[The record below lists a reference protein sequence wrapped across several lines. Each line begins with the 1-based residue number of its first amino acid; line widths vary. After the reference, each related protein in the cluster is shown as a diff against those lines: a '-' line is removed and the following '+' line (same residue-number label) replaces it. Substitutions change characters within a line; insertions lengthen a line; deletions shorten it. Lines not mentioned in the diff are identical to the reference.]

1 MSWNDPSGS
10 GFHSESEKTNN
21 RNLRDQIDTLHQN
34 YEGSHGWDEASA
46 AVAGSSSGKYDDKL
60 MNDDHLNKMIAWLSE
75 RQKSAPK
82 PEAEP
87 KPKPEATPKPIEYSP
102 EIQEAKERV
111 QAYEAGL
118 SGETSD
124 AIYNYDDDYSKD
136 TYIAQPSGAN
146 IDYSFDSSKGLAG
159 IGTPTGGDSS
169 QQANKAA
176 TSFLD
181 LKKSELKSKYNLQ
194 DQS

>member
-111 QAYEAGL
+111 QAYEAGIQ

-124 AIYNYDDDYSKD
+124 EIYNYDDDYSKD
-136 TYIAQPSGAN
+136 TYIAQPSGDN
-146 IDYSFDSSKGLAG
+146 FDYSFDSSKGVAG
-159 IGTPTGGDSS
+159 IGTHLNGSNK
-169 QQANKAA
+169 QQTQKATA
-176 TSFLD
+176 SFLD
-181 LKKSELKSKYNLQ
+181 KKKSQVKNTFQ
-194 DQS
+194 I

>member
-1 MSWNDPSGS
+1 
-10 GFHSESEKTNN
+10 
-21 RNLRDQIDTLHQN
+21 
-34 YEGSHGWDEASA
+34 
-46 AVAGSSSGKYDDKL
+46 
-60 MNDDHLNKMIAWLSE
+60 MIAWLSE

-111 QAYEAGL
+111 QAYEADIQ

>member
-111 QAYEAGL
+111 QAYEAGIQ

-124 AIYNYDDDYSKD
+124 EIYNYDNDYSKD
-136 TYIAQPSGAN
+136 TYIAQPSGDN
-146 IDYSFDSSKGLAG
+146 FDYSFDSSKGVAG
-159 IGTPTGGDSS
+159 IGTHLNGSNK
-169 QQANKAA
+169 QQTQKATA
-176 TSFLD
+176 SFLD
-181 LKKSELKSKYNLQ
+181 KKKSEVKDKFQ
-194 DQS
+194 I

>member
-1 MSWNDPSGS
+1 MNFNP
-10 GFHSESEKTNN
+10 
-21 RNLRDQIDTLHQN
+21 
-34 YEGSHGWDEASA
+34 EGSRLANAYNNGDKNVIRYQTGTASFRVGQDGRGTRPTYGYMRKPAPA
-46 AVAGSSSGKYDDKL
+46 AP
-60 MNDDHLNKMIAWLSE
+60 
-75 RQKSAPK
+75 APA
-82 PEAEP
+82 PAPARAP
-87 KPKPEATPKPIEYSP
+87 KPKPKPKPKAKKEPKAPIEYSP
-102 EIQEAKERV
+102 EIQQAKERV
-111 QAYEAGL
+111 QAYEADIQ

-124 AIYNYDDDYSKD
+124 AIYNYDNDYSKD

>member
-111 QAYEAGL
+111 QAYEAGIQ

-124 AIYNYDDDYSKD
+124 EIYNYDNDYSKD
-136 TYIAQPSGAN
+136 TYIAQPSGDN
-146 IDYSFDSSKGLAG
+146 FDYSFDSSKGVAG
-159 IGTPTGGDSS
+159 IGTHLNGSNK
-169 QQANKAA
+169 QQTQKATA
-176 TSFLD
+176 SFLD
-181 LKKSELKSKYNLQ
+181 KKKSQVKNTFQ
-194 DQS
+194 I

>member
-111 QAYEAGL
+111 QAYEAGIQ

-124 AIYNYDDDYSKD
+124 EIYNYDNDYSKD
-136 TYIAQPSGAN
+136 TYIAQPSGDN
-146 IDYSFDSSKGLAG
+146 FDYSFDSSKGVAG
-159 IGTPTGGDSS
+159 IGTHLNGSNK
-169 QQANKAA
+169 QQAQKATA
-176 TSFLD
+176 SFLD
-181 LKKSELKSKYNLQ
+181 KKKSEVKDKFQ
-194 DQS
+194 I